1 MFKSTTVILSLFIF
15 LTGCQSINHT
25 RMSLPNNE
33 SYTEHRLDSRG
44 FFDPSVST
52 IIGTRCYNVVSEK
65 ASKHIYGNVE
75 MGMTHAECINDAR
88 PVRVQQAG
96 VAPNVVDAL
105 GNILSSLT
113 WGLLSI
119 EASKQNGAIA
129 GQAIG
134 AGLAAMQPDTT
145 NVNSNNSLD
154 NTQSQGQGA
163 SFKNSNNSQVSVKNR
178 VTNSNRIDVRNT
190 NLNQN
195 RNNNRNTNVN
205 WNKNRNWNTNHNR
218 FPPRPE
224 VNPCSFANPC

>member
-1 MFKSTTVILSLFIF
+1 M
-15 LTGCQSINHT
+15 
-25 RMSLPNNE
+25 
-33 SYTEHRLDSRG
+33 
-44 FFDPSVST
+44 
-52 IIGTRCYNVVSEK
+52 
-65 ASKHIYGNVE
+65 YGNVE
-75 MGMTHAECINDAR
+75 MGMTSAECINDAR
-88 PVRVQQAG
+88 VVRVQQAG

-119 EASKQNGAIA
+119 EASRQNGAIA

-178 VTNSNRIDVRNT
+178 VS
-190 NLNQN
+190 
-195 RNNNRNTNVN
+195 NNNRNTNVN
-205 WNKNRNWNTNHNR
+205 WNKNRT
-218 FPPRPE
+218 PRPE